1 MRPDCSTVARRR
13 ILLSLSIALFLGL
26 FLTACNDNKNVYA
39 PPPPPKVTVQ
49 KPIIKDVIRYAYFTG
64 NTSANATVEVR
75 ARVKGFLLS
84 TNFQP
89 SAMVKTGDVLFNID
103 PKEYQAAVDQAKAQL
118 EVKKTQAALEL
129 TNYQRQAYL
138 GKKGAVSE
146 FDVLQAKAQSDA
158 AKAEVVAAEAELEA
172 AQIQLDYT
180 QVLAP
185 IDGRINRGQVDT
197 GNLVGSDGNT
207 LLATIVNDNP
217 IYAYFNVSENDL
229 LAYREMSRAAGKAS
243 HEDDPD
249 EGAGRVQLQLA
260 NEKDFPHKGDI
271 DFMNNEMDPNTGTIQ
286 IRGVFTNT
294 DRDLISGFFVRLRV
308 PLGTY
313 KNALLIPEQAI
324 GADQQGN
331 YVYVVDQNNKA
342 QYRTVTLGA
351 KDSGNVVVTKGLKE
365 SERIIVQG
373 LQRAK
378 PGQEVTPQDAKPQ
391 AAPKAANEE
400 AKPADTQNA
409 TTDVTTDT
417 TTASTANTTTDVNS
431 EPTQADQAETNKD
444 PSSDG
449 KGQDTTTEAPAPKT
463 N

>member
-1 MRPDCSTVARRR
+1 MRPVCFSVAQQRLPLLL
-13 ILLSLSIALFLGL
+13 IIALLQGLLLS
-26 FLTACNDNKNVYA
+26 ACNDDKNAYA

-49 KPIIKDVIRYAYFTG
+49 KPITRDVTRYAYFTG
-64 NTSANATVEVR
+64 NTSANATVDVR
-75 ARVKGFLLS
+75 ARVKGFLLT

-89 SAMVKTGDVLFNID
+89 SAFVHQGDVLFNID

-118 EVKKTQAALEL
+118 EVKKTQAALQL

-146 FDVLQAKAQSDA
+146 FDVLQAKAQSDE
-158 AKAEVVAAEAELEA
+158 AKAEVTAAQAELEA

-185 IDGRINRGQVDT
+185 IDGRINRGLVDT

-207 LLATIVNDNP
+207 QLATIVNDDP

-229 LAYREMSRAAGKAS
+229 LAYRAMAKAEGKS
-243 HEDDPD
+243 TKENDPD
-249 EGAGRVQLQLA
+249 EGAGRVQLQLS
-260 NEKDFPHKGDI
+260 NEEGFPHKGDI

-286 IRGVFTNT
+286 VRGVFPNTN
-294 DRDLISGFFVRLRV
+294 RELLSGFFVRLRV

-313 KNALLIPEQAI
+313 RNALLVPEQAI
-324 GADQQGN
+324 AADQQGS
-331 YVYVVDQNNKA
+331 YVYVVGNDNKVE
-342 QYRTVTLGA
+342 YRSIKTGSKEDGYVVIIKGI
-351 KDSGNVVVTKGLKE
+351 KDS
-365 SERIIVQG
+365 ERVIVQG

-378 PGQEVTPQDAKPQ
+378 PGQAVTPEETKPE
-391 AAPKAANEE
+391 AAPKADATAPKSET
-400 AKPADTQNA
+400 KPAETQ
-409 TTDVTTDT
+409 TD
-417 TTASTANTTTDVNS
+417 TTDVNTDN
-431 EPTQADQAETNKD
+431 TQTDQT

-449 KGQDTTTEAPAPKT
+449 KGQDVTTEAPTQKT